1 MVANHVELPRP
12 RHTLEEYFALLEASD
27 KRWEFWDGELVCMAG
42 GSPEHVMICGNVFYA
57 LRKRLEERDC
67 QVFNTDMPIKTPT
80 LPPFRFPDA
89 SVVCGKPVFEKVDK
103 FITLVNPILM
113 VEVLSPGTASLDHN
127 EKKRAYQALPSVQEY
142 VLVAQESPHV
152 TRFLRQGKRWRRF
165 DYGDLQ
171 AVVELSSIECTLPL
185 QEIYQKIEFN

>member
-1 MVANHVELPRP
+1 MVANYLELPRV

-27 KRWEFWDGELVCMAG
+27 KRWEFWDGELLCMAG
-42 GSPEHVMICGNVFYA
+42 GSPEHIMISGNVYYA
-57 LRKRLEERDC
+57 LRKRLEERNC
-67 QVFNTDMPIKTPT
+67 QVFNPDMPIKTPT

-103 FITLVNPILM
+103 FITLVNPLLV

-127 EKKRAYQALPSVQEY
+127 EKKLAYQALPAVQEY
-142 VLVAQESPHV
+142 LLVAQDAPHV

-165 DYGDLQ
+165 DYGSLQ
-171 AVVELSSIECTLPL
+171 VVVELSSLECTLPL
-185 QEIYQKIEFN
+185 QEIYQGIEFK